1 MKLQDEL
8 DDLYKLPLKDFTPAR
23 NALAKKAGGADAAE
37 IKSLQKPS
45 VPAWA
50 VNQLY
55 WKSREVYDALIKA
68 AESLRGAH
76 RGLLAG
82 KTTDIHKA
90 EADHRDRVRAAMQD
104 IRRLLAD
111 AGETASEQTLAA
123 ASETLEALPA
133 QDEAPGRLT
142 RPLKRMGFEAL
153 AGVAPRAAGAAP
165 PKLTLIKS
173 RAQKAPPEPELSPA
187 KKREIEEVE
196 KRLGDAVAEER
207 QAKADVERA
216 RRELER
222 AERDRARAE
231 EELTAAAA
239 KVERL
244 ESDVAAHEKTLR
256 ALAAEQEKLEKRL
269 EKLRSRTV

>member
-1 MKLQDEL
+1 VKLQDEIDNL
-8 DDLYKLPLKDFTPAR
+8 FKLPLKDFTPAR
-23 NALAKKAGGADAAE
+23 NALAKQAGGAEATE

-55 WKSREVYDALIKA
+55 WKSRGTYDALIKA
-68 AESLRGAH
+68 AESLRAAH

-82 KTTDIHKA
+82 KAADVHTA
-90 EADHRDRVRAAMQD
+90 EADHRDRVRTAMQD
-104 IRRLLAD
+104 IRRLLAE
-111 AGETASEQTLAA
+111 AGETASEQTLMA
-123 ASETLEALPA
+123 ASETLEALPS

-165 PKLTLIKS
+165 PKLMLVKS
-173 RAQKAPPEPELSPA
+173 RAAKAPAEPEVSPA
-187 KKREIEEVE
+187 KKREIEEIE

-207 QAKADVERA
+207 QAKADAERG

-231 EELTAAAA
+231 EELAAATA

-244 ESDVAAHEKTLR
+244 ESEVAAHEKSLR

-269 EKLRSRTV
+269 EKLR